1 MICTAEMAP
10 PGTINGLA
18 VMTCTIY
25 SSLALANNVKFYGFD
40 EVIKRRGHTRSHPEH
55 GR

>member
-1 MICTAEMAP
+1 MICTAEMVSKEA
-10 PGTINGLA
+10 INELA

-25 SSLALANNVKFYGFD
+25 SSLALANNVKFYEFD

>member
-10 PGTINGLA
+10 IGAINELA

-25 SSLALANNVKFYGFD
+25 SSLALAINVKFYKFD